1 MSMDKHGNVWRFRI
15 MYKGKPYTTTIECD
29 DKQAKAAH
37 EAFKVDVR
45 RGNVGL
51 NENMLFSE
59 LSQLVL
65 DNYVR
70 VNCKYNTE
78 QLYMTCYNNHIVPY
92 FGDMK
97 ISNIKPLSVQ
107 QFVQSLTEKDLS
119 SSTISSIISCLRKTF
134 EMALKWEL
142 ITKNP
147 SLYVDK
153 PSKKKYTNRG
163 QIMSIEEMKKLFYIY
178 EDLTSKPSRMHK
190 AAFYIAVG
198 CGLRNSEIRALTLD
212 DIDFENSIIKV
223 TKQYGRYK
231 EKGEVKEGYI
241 PTKSE
246 SSCRNIYA
254 PTFTMNALKEYI
266 DSLDCFPMTKQL
278 FWSKSTNKPIG
289 RQCLS
294 TFLTNLLI
302 KNDLPVID
310 FHDLRHIHATLLAS
324 KGVNM
329 KSLSTRM
336 GHSKIETTNIYMQP
350 IDDIDKQVAS
360 TLDSAI
366 TDLKNDRFL
375 KTV

>member
-1 MSMDKHGNVWRFRI
+1 MSIDKHGNAWRFRI
-15 MYKGKPYTTTIECD
+15 TYKGKSYTTTFIGDE
-29 DKQAKAAH
+29 KQAKEAH
-37 EAFKVDVR
+37 EAFKVDIK

-51 NENMLFSE
+51 NENMPFNE
-59 LSQLVL
+59 LAQLVL

-70 VNCKYNTE
+70 VNCRYNTE
-78 QLYMTCYNNHIVPY
+78 QVYLNCYNNHILDH

-97 ISNIKPLSVQ
+97 ISSIKPLGIQ
-107 QFVQSLTEKDLS
+107 KFVQSLTEKDLS
-119 SSTISSIISCLRKTF
+119 ASTISSIVSCLRKTF
-134 EMALKWEL
+134 DLAVKWEL
-142 ITKNP
+142 ILKNP
-147 SLYVDK
+147 CSYIDK

-163 QIMSIEEMKKLFYIY
+163 QIMTIDEMKKLFDIY
-178 EDLTSKPSRMHK
+178 DKLKTKPSKMHK

-198 CGLRNSEIRALTLD
+198 CGLRNSEIRALTLED
-212 DIDFENSIIKV
+212 VDFENSIIKV

-231 EKGEVKEGYI
+231 EKGEVIDGYV

-246 SSCRNIYA
+246 SSYRSIYA
-254 PTFTMNALKEYI
+254 PDFVMIALKEYI
-266 DSLDCFPMTKQL
+266 DTLDCIPMSKQI

-294 TFLTNLLI
+294 TFFTKLLI

-350 IDDIDKQVAS
+350 IDEVDKQVAS

-366 TDLKNDRFL
+366 IDLRNNKFIC
-375 KTV
+375 

>member
-1 MSMDKHGNVWRFRI
+1 MSMDKHGNTWRFRI
-15 MYKGKPYTTTIECD
+15 TYKGKSYTTTFIGDE
-29 DKQAKAAH
+29 KQANEAH
-37 EAFKVDVR
+37 EAFKVDIK

-51 NENMLFSE
+51 NENMLFAE
-59 LSQLVL
+59 LAQLVL

-70 VNCKYNTE
+70 VNCRYNTE
-78 QLYMTCYNNHIVPY
+78 QVYLNCYNTHILDY

-97 ISNIKPLSVQ
+97 ISSIKPLSIQ
-107 QFVQSLTEKDLS
+107 KFVQSLTEKDLS
-119 SSTISSIISCLRKTF
+119 ASTISSIVSCLRKTF
-134 EMALKWEL
+134 DLAVKWEL
-142 ITKNP
+142 ILKSP
-147 SLYVDK
+147 CSYIDK
-153 PSKKKYTNRG
+153 PTKKKYTNRS
-163 QIMSIEEMKKLFYIY
+163 QIMTIDEMKRLFDIYDKLK
-178 EDLTSKPSRMHK
+178 TKPSKMHK

-212 DIDFENSIIKV
+212 DVDFENNIIKV

-231 EKGEVKEGYI
+231 EKGEVIDGYV

-246 SSCRNIYA
+246 SSYRSIYA
-254 PTFTMNALKEYI
+254 PDFVMVALKEYI
-266 DSLDCFPMTKQL
+266 DALDCIPISKQL

-294 TFLTNLLI
+294 TFFTKLLT

-350 IDDIDKQVAS
+350 IDEVDKQVAS

-366 TDLKNDRFL
+366 IDLRNNKFIC
-375 KTV
+375 

>member
-15 MYKGKPYTTTIECD
+15 TYKGKPYTTTFIGD
-29 DKQAKAAH
+29 DKQAKEAH
-37 EAFKVDVR
+37 EAFKVDIK

-51 NENMLFSE
+51 NENMPFNE
-59 LSQLVL
+59 LAQLVL

-70 VNCKYNTE
+70 VNCRYNTE
-78 QLYMTCYNNHIVPY
+78 QVYLNCYNNHILDH

-97 ISNIKPLSVQ
+97 ISSIKPLSIQ
-107 QFVQSLTEKDLS
+107 KFVQSLTEKDLS
-119 SSTISSIISCLRKTF
+119 ASTISSIVSCLRKTF
-134 EMALKWEL
+134 DLAVKWEL
-142 ITKNP
+142 ILKNP
-147 SLYVDK
+147 CSYIDK
-153 PSKKKYTNRG
+153 PAKKKYTNRG
-163 QIMSIEEMKKLFYIY
+163 QIMTIDEMKKLFDIY
-178 EDLTSKPSRMHK
+178 DKLKSKPSKMHK

-212 DIDFENSIIKV
+212 DIDFENNIIKV

-231 EKGEVKEGYI
+231 EKGEVIDGYV

-246 SSCRNIYA
+246 SSYRSIYA
-254 PTFTMNALKEYI
+254 PDFVMVALKEYI
-266 DSLDCFPMTKQL
+266 DTLDCIPMTKQI

-294 TFLTNLLI
+294 TFFTKLLI
-302 KNDLPVID
+302 KNNLPVID

-350 IDDIDKQVAS
+350 IDEVDKQVAS

-366 TDLKNDRFL
+366 IDLRNNKFIC
-375 KTV
+375 

>member
-1 MSMDKHGNVWRFRI
+1 MSMDKHGNAWRFRI
-15 MYKGKPYTTTIECD
+15 TYNGKPYATTFIGDE
-29 DKQAKAAH
+29 KQAKEAH
-37 EAFKVDVR
+37 EAFKVDIK

-51 NENMLFSE
+51 NENMPFNE
-59 LSQLVL
+59 LAQLVL

-70 VNCKYNTE
+70 VNCRYNTE
-78 QLYMTCYNNHIVPY
+78 QVYLNCYNNHILDH

-97 ISNIKPLSVQ
+97 ISSIKPLSIQ
-107 QFVQSLTEKDLS
+107 KLVQSLTEKDLS
-119 SSTISSIISCLRKTF
+119 TSTISSIVSCLRKTF
-134 EMALKWEL
+134 DLAVKWEL
-142 ITKNP
+142 ILKNP
-147 SLYVDK
+147 CSYIDK
-153 PSKKKYTNRG
+153 PAKKKYTNRG
-163 QIMSIEEMKKLFYIY
+163 QIMTIDEMKKLFDIY
-178 EDLTSKPSRMHK
+178 DKLKSKPSKMHK

-212 DIDFENSIIKV
+212 DVDFENNIIKV

-231 EKGEVKEGYI
+231 EKGEVIDGYV

-246 SSCRNIYA
+246 SSYRNIYA
-254 PTFTMNALKEYI
+254 PNFVMSALKEYI
-266 DSLDCFPMTKQL
+266 DTLDCIPMSKQI

-294 TFLTNLLI
+294 TFFTKLLI
-302 KNDLPVID
+302 KNDLPEID

-350 IDDIDKQVAS
+350 IDEVDKQVAS

-366 TDLKNDRFL
+366 IDLRNNKFI
-375 KTV
+375 V